1 MSESQFINTYCKWV
15 KNGYLKIKVKP
26 LRCIHR
32 LIYAAEGWH
41 KRYDAYEKMLEAF
54 VQYYNCEQPAY
65 ALNYKSPLQYKT
77 EMGFY
82 NLFALSTL
90 C

>member
-65 ALNYKSPLQYKT
+65 ALNYKSPFQFYT
-77 EMGFY
+77 EVGFY

>member
-1 MSESQFINTYCKWV
+1 MGQEWIPQNQSKASKMYSSANIC
-15 KNGYLKIKVKP
+15 
-26 LRCIHR
+26 R
-32 LIYAAEGWH
+32 EGWH